1 MLRRHHVGPCAQPL
15 GGLGGGIGFV
25 PVKAASAVA
34 ISWTATS
41 CGAAR
46 PLTAGSVGATGA
58 PHAIIGQCFAQSG
71 TGASSGQQGM
81 AMLAAMSVSDDISTT
96 PGASE
101 AIGLAAATLPSGAAT
116 RPRTA
121 NAASAV
127 WTTVS
132 IRPTLP
138 KWPRQHTA
146 QPDTWLKRALKSS

>member
-1 MLRRHHVGPCAQPL
+1 MLRRHHVGPCPPPL

-58 PHAIIGQCFAQSG
+58 PHAIIGQCFPQSG
-71 TGASSGQQGM
+71 TGASSGQHGM
-81 AMLAAMSVSDDISTT
+81 AMLAAMSVSDDISPT

-116 RPRTA
+116 SPSTA
-121 NAASAV
+121 SAASAPR
-127 WTTVS
+127 TTVS
-132 IRPTLP
+132 IGLTLTKRPH
-138 KWPRQHTA
+138 QYTA
-146 QPDTWLKRALKSS
+146 QPDTWLKRVLKSS